1 MFTLFKLP
9 DTGVDQMMWPT
20 HCVQGTTGAK
30 FHPELIVRSSDTI
43 VSKGTY
49 ERIDSY
55 SGFGSYPEVTDLER
69 ILRESQIERVY
80 CVGLAYDYCVGSTA
94 VDAAARNFETFLIRD
109 ATRSVA
115 TESEQTMTARLN
127 SVGVKIIHSEQLNIP
142 SLKRGDSRSQYL
154 PQI

>member
-1 MFTLFKLP
+1 M
-9 DTGVDQMMWPT
+9 
-20 HCVQGTTGAK
+20 
-30 FHPELIVRSSDTI
+30 
-43 VSKGTY
+43 SKGTF

-69 ILRESQIERVY
+69 ILRENQIERVY

-115 TESEQTMTARLN
+115 TDSEQTMTARMN

-142 SLKRGDSRSQYL
+142 SLKRGESRSQYS